1 MAMRPGERKGIAYAT
16 TCHLLVHSL
25 ELAYGVVLISIAR
38 EIGVTLLALGILANV
53 FGLAYGITA
62 LPIGILA
69 DRHSA
74 TRLLGLSS
82 VGMGLAAVVISM
94 AHGAIVLG
102 VGLSLLGIALGV
114 FHPVANSF
122 VSRISSRVGLGF
134 AYLGTG
140 GSLGVAIGPIIV
152 GIIASGLSWRIAY
165 AVLAVP
171 CVVLGLLFLRFP
183 DNSRV
188 SSDEA
193 QGKPAAPFSSLRP
206 FLGPLIVVIFLGVLN
221 GLIFRGVVT
230 FLPTHL
236 SENVNLGGVGIDSVL
251 LAGSFTT
258 IALLF
263 GVAGQFLGGY
273 LCDRHTR
280 EWIVLLSTA
289 MTIPA
294 LAAVW
299 AEGGVL
305 LLASAAFFAFF
316 HFMTQPVFN
325 ALITDYTPVLWR
337 GRMFGIYFFCSL
349 AGGSFSATGLGYVA
363 ETRGIETVFFVC
375 AIFAIFATVFAIP
388 LIVWAKKR
396 RAASTHPTG
405 AS

>member
-1 MAMRPGERKGIAYAT
+1 GTIA
-16 TCHLLVHSL
+16 
-25 ELAYGVVLISIAR
+25 
-38 EIGVTLLALGILANV
+38 
-53 FGLAYGITA
+53 
-62 LPIGILA
+62 
-69 DRHSA
+69 
-74 TRLLGLSS
+74 
-82 VGMGLAAVVISM
+82 
-94 AHGAIVLG
+94 LG
-102 VGLSLLGIALGV
+102 VGLCLLGVALGV
-114 FHPVANSF
+114 FHPVANAF

-140 GSLGVAIGPIIV
+140 GSLGVALGPIVV
-152 GIIASGLSWRIAY
+152 GVIASGMSWRIAY

-183 DNSRV
+183 DSSRA
-188 SSDEA
+188 SSEESTV
-193 QGKPAAPFSSLRP
+193 QSTAPFSSLRP
-206 FLGPLIVVIFLGVLN
+206 FLGPLVVVIFLGVLN
-221 GLIFRGVVT
+221 GLIFRGIVT

-236 SENVNLGGVGIDSVL
+236 GENVNLGAVGIDSVL

-299 AEGGVL
+299 SEGGVL
-305 LLASAAFFAFF
+305 LLVSAAFFAFF

-337 GRMFGIYFFCSL
+337 GRMFGVYFFCSL

-363 ETRGIETVFFVC
+363 ETRGIEAVFFVC
-375 AIFAIFATVFAIP
+375 AIFAVFATLFAIP
-388 LIVWAKKR
+388 LIAWARK
-396 RAASTHPTG
+396 RAALIR
-405 AS
+405 ASEAA

>member
-1 MAMRPGERKGIAYAT
+1 MAMRPEEKKGIAYAS
-16 TCHLLVHSL
+16 TCHLFVHSL
-25 ELAYGVVLISIAR
+25 ELAYGVVLVALAQDV
-38 EIGVTLLALGILANV
+38 GATLLVLGVLANV

-82 VGMGLAAVVISM
+82 IGMGLAAVVISL
-94 AHGAIVLG
+94 AQGTIALG
-102 VGLSLLGIALGV
+102 VGLCLLGVALGV
-114 FHPVANSF
+114 FHPVANAF

-140 GSLGVAIGPIIV
+140 GSLGVALGPIVV
-152 GIIASGLSWRIAY
+152 GVIASGMSWRIAY

-183 DNSRV
+183 DSSRA
-188 SSDEA
+188 SSEESTV
-193 QGKPAAPFSSLRP
+193 QSTAPFSSLRP
-206 FLGPLIVVIFLGVLN
+206 FLGPLVVVIFLGVLN
-221 GLIFRGVVT
+221 GLIFRGIVT

-236 SENVNLGGVGIDSVL
+236 GENVNLGAVGIDSVL

-299 AEGGVL
+299 SEGGVL
-305 LLASAAFFAFF
+305 LLVSAAFFAFF

-337 GRMFGIYFFCSL
+337 GRMFGVYFFCSL

-363 ETRGIETVFFVC
+363 ETRGIEAVFFVC
-375 AIFAIFATVFAIP
+375 AIFAVFATLFAIP
-388 LIVWAKKR
+388 LIVWARK
-396 RAASTHPTG
+396 RAALIR
-405 AS
+405 ASEAA

>member
-1 MAMRPGERKGIAYAT
+1 MVMKQEERKGIAYAT
-16 TCHLLVHSL
+16 TCHLLVHSV
-25 ELAYGVVLISIAR
+25 ELAYGVVLVSIAQ
-38 EIGVTLLALGILANV
+38 EIGVTLLALGVLANV

-74 TRLLGLSS
+74 TRMLGLSS
-82 VGMGLAAVVISM
+82 IGMGLAAVVISL
-94 AHGAIVLG
+94 AHGAIALG
-102 VGLSLLGIALGV
+102 IGLSLLGIALGV
-114 FHPVANSF
+114 FHPVANAF
-122 VSRISSRVGLGF
+122 VSKISSRVGLGF

-140 GSLGVAIGPIIV
+140 GSLGVALGPIVV
-152 GIIASGLSWRIAY
+152 GIIASALNWRVAY

-183 DNSRV
+183 DSSMA

-193 QGKPAAPFSSLRP
+193 QDKPAAPLSSLRP
-206 FLGPLIVVIFLGVLN
+206 FLGPLVVVIFLGVLN
-221 GLIFRGVVT
+221 GLIFRGMVT

-236 SENVNLGGVGIDSVL
+236 GENVNLGRVGIDSVL

-273 LCDRHTR
+273 LCDRRTR

-294 LAAVW
+294 LVAVW
-299 AEGGVL
+299 AEGGL
-305 LLASAAFFAFF
+305 FLLASAAFFAFF

-337 GRMFGIYFFCSL
+337 GRMFGVYFFCSL

-363 ETRGIETVFFVC
+363 ETHGIEAVFLVC
-375 AIFAIFATVFAIP
+375 AVLAVLATVFTVP
-388 LIVWAKKR
+388 LIVWARK
-396 RAASTHPTG
+396 RAALIR
-405 AS
+405 ASEAA